1 MIPPAAPPRI
11 PCAAPGPGEAHF
23 GQKLLAVGRDEGK
36 IHPNIHTIG
45 GAPAFPA
52 PGPENGIFMEDKIRE
67 ILSRL
72 EAELPGAQTAT
83 QVAELAASVTGPNG
97 ELTAIMKTIPT
108 LEPKDRPAVG
118 RLINQAKSKIEP
130 MIAGA
135 YARIERLQMA
145 KSLGEPVDPTL
156 PAPEFPRGTLH
167 PLTLAVRRIC
177 GIFRKMGFTV
187 AEATDLETEWFC
199 FDALNTPADHPAR
212 DAQDTLFM
220 PRGTVSANVAKH
232 ADELYLLRSHTSSVQ
247 IRAMMKE
254 GAPIRILAPGRAFRR
269 DTVDATHSA
278 NFHQIECLYIDRG
291 VRLTDLKGVLD
302 HLFRELFGGGAKTR
316 LRPSFFPFTEPSFE
330 VDFMSPDM
338 GRLSNRW
345 IEIMGCGMVD
355 PNVLENVG
363 IDPAEFSG
371 YAFGLGVERVAMLM
385 HSIDDI
391 RHFYANDLRFLRQF
405 S

>member
-1 MIPPAAPPRI
+1 
-11 PCAAPGPGEAHF
+11 
-23 GQKLLAVGRDEGK
+23 
-36 IHPNIHTIG
+36 
-45 GAPAFPA
+45 
-52 PGPENGIFMEDKIRE
+52 MEDKISE
-67 ILSRL
+67 ILSRFK
-72 EAELPGAQTAT
+72 AALPNAKTAAD
-83 QVAELAASVTGPNG
+83 VASVSAAFIGPNG
-97 ELTAIMKTIPT
+97 ELTALMKVIPT
-108 LEPKDRPAVG
+108 LDAKERPVVG
-118 RLINQAKSKIEP
+118 KLINMAKKTIKP
-130 MIAGA
+130 MIAEA
-135 YARIERLQMA
+135 YARIERGQMA
-145 KSLGEPVDPTL
+145 KSLGEKVDITL
-156 PAPEFPRGTLH
+156 PSPDFAKGTLH
-167 PLTLAVRRIC
+167 PLTQTVRKIC
-177 GIFRKMGFTV
+177 AIFRKIGFTV

-220 PRGTVSANVAKH
+220 PKDAKVANVSKH
-232 ADELYLLRSHTSSVQ
+232 AGELYLLRSHTSSVQ

-278 NFHQIECLYIDRG
+278 NFHQIECLYIDKD
-291 VRLTDLKGVLD
+291 VKLTDLKAVLD
-302 HLFRELFGGGAKTR
+302 YMFKELFGAKAKTR

-355 PNVLENVG
+355 PNVLKNVG
-363 IDPAEFSG
+363 IDPEVYSG